1 MALPSP
7 KAIAQLKEEF
17 CLEIEGDILV
27 IIWHRTWNRVTGNPN
42 GVTGWATVV
51 RSLNG
56 EVSNAEVG
64 HAVLLHYIYIY
75 MDNFYTY
82 VESMFSG
89 LGYLV

>member
-17 CLEIEGDILV
+17 CLEIDGDILV

-51 RSLNG
+51 RSWKSTIAAG
-56 EVSNAEVG
+56 EIVRIAA
-64 HAVLLHYIYIY
+64 HTALR
-75 MDNFYTY
+75 
-82 VESMFSG
+82 
-89 LGYLV
+89 